1 MSSEEKTY
9 RYFAY
14 MDGAV
19 KLFKL
24 ESTAF
29 VVRSFKVCVFA
40 LCVATIICRCG
51 IAFAAGLH
59 DGMVEVAP
67 PAATASED
75 SIPAVPVPVS
85 DPLNS
90 YYDDVMDEAEDS
102 YLDGDTKLACEA
114 LLCLSSGNRPH
125 ECGPSLS
132 RYFGIHKRKWKN
144 TLKARR
150 NFLRLCP
157 SATADSQMESLVEV
171 IVNGAG
177 RCNASELN
185 RSHWTY
191 MPKRICE
198 QVYDSDRGGYYT
210 HCYEV
215 EVRVIDPRLPSYCTN
230 YNDHGYTY
238 EVGVHYVGAPLEGGH
253 WVDDSEK

>member
-1 MSSEEKTY
+1 MFSEERTY
-9 RYFAY
+9 QYLAY

-19 KLFKL
+19 KLFRQ

-29 VVRSFKVCVFA
+29 VFRSFMMCLLA
-40 LCVATIICRCG
+40 LSVATIICRCG
-51 IAFAAGLH
+51 MACAAELY
-59 DGMVEVAP
+59 DGMVNVAP
-67 PAATASED
+67 PVS
-75 SIPAVPVPVS
+75 S
-85 DPLNS
+85 DPLSS

-102 YLDGDTKLACEA
+102 FLDGDTKLACEA
-114 LLCLSSGNRPH
+114 LLCLSSGSRPH

-157 SATADSQMESLVEV
+157 TATADSQMESLVEV

-198 QVYDSDRGGYYT
+198 QVYDSDRGGCYT

-230 YNDHGYTY
+230 YNAHGYTY
-238 EVGVHYVGAPLEGGH
+238 EVGVHYVGDPLEGGH

>member
-1 MSSEEKTY
+1 MSVNGTSIPRGAFRCCAIFIVALTAVLILQRHGSASELY
-9 RYFAY
+9 
-14 MDGAV
+14 
-19 KLFKL
+19 
-24 ESTAF
+24 
-29 VVRSFKVCVFA
+29 
-40 LCVATIICRCG
+40 
-51 IAFAAGLH
+51 
-59 DGMVEVAP
+59 DGMVNLNP
-67 PAATASED
+67 PS
-75 SIPAVPVPVS
+75 SIVS
-85 DPLNS
+85 DPVNS
-90 YYDDVMDEAEDS
+90 YYDDVMDEAEES
-102 YLDGDTKLACEA
+102 FLDGDTKLACEA
-114 LLCLSSGNRPH
+114 LLCLSSGNRPG

-132 RYFGIHKRKWKN
+132 RYFGIHRKKWKN

-157 SATADSQMESLVEV
+157 SATADPNMESLVEV

-210 HCYEV
+210 HCYEI

-230 YNDHGYTY
+230 YNEHGYTY
-238 EVGVHYVGAPLEGGH
+238 EVGVHYEGDPLEGGH
-253 WVDDSEK
+253 WVDDFKK